1 MIQKIIFFA
10 KKIKISLANIR
21 KQKNSNYSF
30 LIKLEYLLISTLF
43 SYNFFRFRSKKF
55 KNTGKD
61 IKKKEIFN
69 CDEKSYLNKLERDGI
84 SKIFNLDKSICEKL
98 INEIVFNINCLDK
111 KYQNNHL
118 KLVLKNKDI
127 KLLINYLKIKN
138 IDFIKYYINAY
149 DSDSLCDVINS
160 PKILNLAKNYLQ
172 TDKIYNRNELFIT
185 LKKELNSND
194 ELKKSNQQFHIDL
207 ISKKFLKLFI
217 YLSNVNDQNGAHIY
231 LKRTHKNK
239 PYVFSIPNYFSD
251 NEVNNYSF
259 ENLKITGK
267 IGTCFIEDTFGLH
280 KAGYVND
287 GYRIMLAI
295 TYSKGKILWPHTS
308 DNLIT

>member
-55 KNTGKD
+55 
-61 IKKKEIFN
+61 E
-69 CDEKSYLNKLERDGI
+69 
-84 SKIFNLDKSICEKL
+84 
-98 INEIVFNINCLDK
+98 
-111 KYQNNHL
+111 
-118 KLVLKNKDI
+118 
-127 KLLINYLKIKN
+127 
-138 IDFIKYYINAY
+138 
-149 DSDSLCDVINS
+149 
-160 PKILNLAKNYLQ
+160 
-172 TDKIYNRNELFIT
+172 
-185 LKKELNSND
+185 
-194 ELKKSNQQFHIDL
+194 
-207 ISKKFLKLFI
+207 KLFI